1 MYSTYFLGAPSGIY
15 DLSHFRQV
23 VEGSFLIRAI
33 SSSFPA
39 GDREC
44 LPPELTG
51 QEHRDLL
58 TIIKALVF
66 PLFFHLSLSLLHLRS
81 VTHPNYLSTLPSI
94 LYPLS
99 TFGIVTPSSKCI
111 SLPTFLL

>member
-15 DLSHFRQV
+15 DLSLFRQV

-51 QEHRDLL
+51 QEH
-58 TIIKALVF
+58 